1 MSDLQQH
8 PLGVKIKVTSRCE
21 INGKVQ
27 EKSAEAEIP
36 DDGCTNE
43 DTAFHARA
51 AGMASALFESM
62 NPPMV
67 AVNHEATKQAI
78 LPGLVSVPPV
88 GDITALMLIMCD
100 NGIISSGYCVMGWSS
115 ASFVS
120 RPANLIV
127 WLKEPSAELRA
138 LAEDRMKTF
147 PHSRTI
153 NAYANQK

>member
-1 MSDLQQH
+1 M
-8 PLGVKIKVTSRCE
+8 KIKVTRRIE

-36 DDGCTNE
+36 DDGCTNG
-43 DTAFHARA
+43 DATFHARTA
-51 AGMASALFESM
+51 VMASALFESM

-78 LPGLVSVPPV
+78 LHGLVSVPPA